1 MRIAFGPF
9 IVETGP
15 RQLLLEDVEVPLS
28 AKAFDV
34 LLLLID
40 RRPDVVDKETIMS
53 RVWSDAFVSDA
64 SLTVVLSEIRKALRD
79 SPEQPKF
86 IRTVH
91 RKGYAFCG
99 MVVATPPTDPD
110 GNGQAR
116 FWLVI
121 NDRPVILSRH
131 ETTIGRAPACDV
143 LIDLPQV
150 SARHAR
156 ITIQGNAAT
165 IEDLNS
171 RNGTFVGGVRVNGPS
186 TIVPGDTIHLGD
198 VALNVGGSSDAT
210 VKETT
215 PIKPKRR

>member
-1 MRIAFGPF
+1 MRISFGPF
-9 IVETGP
+9 VVERGP
-15 RQLLLEDVEVPLS
+15 RQLLLEGVEVPLS

-64 SLTVVLSEIRKALRD
+64 SLTVVLSEIRKALGD

-99 MVVATPPTDPD
+99 TVEATPPTDPD
-110 GNGQAR
+110 GSGQAR

-121 NDRPVILSRH
+121 NDRTVMLGRH
-131 ETTIGRAPACDV
+131 ETTIGRGPTCDV

-156 ITIQGNAAT
+156 ITIQGSTAT

-186 TIVPGDTIHLGD
+186 TIAPGDTIHLGD
-198 VALNVGGSSDAT
+198 VAINVGGSSAA
-210 VKETT
+210 VQETT
-215 PIKPKRR
+215 PIKPKRK

>member
-1 MRIAFGPF
+1 
-9 IVETGP
+9 
-15 RQLLLEDVEVPLS
+15 VPLS

-53 RVWSDAFVSDA
+53 RVWTDSFVSDA
-64 SLTVVLSEIRKALRD
+64 SLTVVLSEIRRALKD

-99 MVVATPPTDPD
+99 AVDAFSPAEPD
-110 GNGQAR
+110 GSGQAR

-121 NDRPVILSRH
+121 NDKTVMLSRH
-131 ETTIGRAPACDV
+131 DSTIGRAPTCDV

-156 ITIQGNAAT
+156 ITLQGDKAT

-171 RNGTFVGGVRVNGPS
+171 RNGTFLGGARVSGPT
-186 TIVPGDTIHLGD
+186 TIAPGDTIHLGD
-198 VALNVGGSSDAT
+198 VALTVGGSSAAT
-210 VKETT
+210 VQETT
-215 PIKPKRR
+215 PIRPKA